1 MVRHI
6 RWCRACGRGEKFKN
20 GGGGWVGRSEGKK
33 AKAGF
38 KKVKTD
44 NW

>member
-1 MVRHI
+1 M
-6 RWCRACGRGEKFKN
+6 GEKFKN

-33 AKAGF
+33 AGF